1 VPNDS
6 VFHPT
11 IHPYYPRAAGMIWF
25 FFQVIRRWRRE
36 FLFDFYF
43 SVFKKKRW
51 VGGSDW
57 AAAAA
62 SSSTAFKRGGGRRTI
77 KACVAL

>member
-1 VPNDS
+1 MEEGIFV
-6 VFHPT
+6 
-11 IHPYYPRAAGMIWF
+11 R
-25 FFQVIRRWRRE
+25 
-36 FLFDFYF
+36 FLFF
-43 SVFKKKRW
+43 SFHKKGW

-62 SSSTAFKRGGGRRTI
+62 SSTAFKRGGGRRTI